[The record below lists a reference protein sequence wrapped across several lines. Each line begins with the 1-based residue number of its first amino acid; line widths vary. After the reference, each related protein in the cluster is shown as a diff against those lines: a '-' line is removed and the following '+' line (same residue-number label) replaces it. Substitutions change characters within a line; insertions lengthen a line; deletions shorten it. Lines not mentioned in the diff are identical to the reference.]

1 MIDKI
6 HKKEIAIINFLN
18 EIYDWNLSHTG
29 MDYEHYDAIGYT
41 RKGSGCIM
49 EMKFR
54 TTHYEDMMLEKKK
67 YQWLME
73 TSFPKYEHKF
83 YLVQDPTG
91 IYIFWLN
98 DIDINVLTTEDM
110 NCPPTTYFT
119 ESSKIN
125 KEVYLLPKQ
134 WASVKILNYGI

>member
-1 MIDKI
+1 MISEI

-18 EIYDWNLSHTG
+18 EIFGWELSHTG
-29 MDYEHYDAIGYT
+29 MDYEYYDAIGYT
-41 RKGSGCIM
+41 KKRNGCIM

-54 TTHYEDMMLEKKK
+54 TKHYEDMMLEKKK
-67 YQWLME
+67 YERLMQS
-73 TSFPKYEHKF
+73 SFLKYEHKF

-98 DIDINVLTTEDM
+98 EIDINVLSTEDM
-110 NCPPTTYFT
+110 SCPPTTYFT
-119 ESSKIN
+119 ESPKIN

>member
-1 MIDKI
+1 
-6 HKKEIAIINFLN
+6 
-18 EIYDWNLSHTG
+18 
-29 MDYEHYDAIGYT
+29 
-41 RKGSGCIM
+41 
-49 EMKFR
+49 
-54 TTHYEDMMLEKKK
+54 LEKKK
-67 YQWLME
+67 YKWLME

-98 DIDINVLTTEDM
+98 DIDMNVLTTEDM

-119 ESSKIN
+119 ESPKIN